1 MSDRDGGVRRLQR
14 FPSIRAKLGSITVVA
29 VGVTLGLVY
38 LLLSVA
44 LRNDFRE
51 VDLVRLLRIA
61 QAESRVVAP
70 TPPTGVSFVLLR
82 DGVFTWTGP
91 VLGEPPRFEGGVH
104 VGTIGDVAFAA
115 VPQRIGGIPDG
126 PDGMLYAVQTV
137 PGFVEASLRF
147 LTLFWTQL
155 AVAGLVGAGLA
166 IAFARWLAR
175 GMTRPLR
182 EMAAAARRLETGDYA
197 QRVRTDSR
205 DEVGQLAQ
213 AFNAMAAELG
223 AIESLRR
230 DLVANVSHELKTPIS
245 ALRAHLENLLD
256 GVERPD
262 PATLEVMLAQSERL
276 GRLVEQLLDLS
287 RLESGTA
294 ELVREPVDVAALVE
308 RVRSEVAV
316 ARGGRGAS
324 VVVEVAA
331 GIPRVEADR
340 ERLHQVLYN
349 LLDNAVR
356 YTPQDG
362 QVTVRARS
370 EGPNLRIEVED
381 TGPGIPEDQR
391 SLVFERFYRLD
402 PSRSREDGGTGIG
415 LAIARSIVDAHAGR
429 IWVDAAPGG
438 GSRFVVELPVGAG
451 AAALAR

>member
-1 MSDRDGGVRRLQR
+1 MSARDGGVRRLQR
-14 FPSIRAKLGSITVVA
+14 FPSIRAKLGSIIIVA

-61 QAESRVVAP
+61 QADSRTAVP
-70 TPPTGVSFVLLR
+70 IPPPGVSFAILR
-82 DGVFTWTGP
+82 DGAYTWTGP
-91 VLGEPPRFEGGVH
+91 ALREPPRFEGGVH
-104 VGTIGDVAFAA
+104 VGTLEDVAFAA
-115 VPQRIGGIPDG
+115 VPQRVGGVPDG
-126 PDGMLYAVQTV
+126 PDGMLYAVQPV
-137 PGFVEASLRF
+137 PGFLEASLRF

-155 AVAGLVGAGLA
+155 AVAGLLGAGLA

-182 EMAAAARRLETGDYA
+182 EMAVAARRLETGDYA

-294 ELVREPVDVAALVE
+294 ELAREAVDVAALVE
-308 RVRSEVAV
+308 RVGSEIAV

-324 VVVEVAA
+324 VTVELA
-331 GIPRVEADR
+331 GALPTVEGDR
-340 ERLHQVLYN
+340 ERLHQVLFN

-356 YTPQDG
+356 YTPADG
-362 QVTVRARS
+362 RVTVRARAD
-370 EGPNLRIEVED
+370 GANLRVEVED

-391 SLVFERFYRLD
+391 ARVFERFYRLD
-402 PSRSREDGGTGIG
+402 ASRSREDGGTGIG
-415 LAIARSIVDAHAGR
+415 LAIARSIVEAHEGR

-451 AAALAR
+451 ASALAR

>member
-1 MSDRDGGVRRLQR
+1 VSARDGGVRRLQR
-14 FPSIRAKLGSITVVA
+14 FPSIRAKLGSIIIVA

-38 LLLSVA
+38 LLLSVS

-61 QAESRVVAP
+61 QADSRTFAP
-70 TPPTGVSFVLLR
+70 TPPPDVSFALLR

-91 VLGEPPRFEGGVH
+91 ELREPPRFQGGVH
-104 VGTIGDVAFAA
+104 VGTLDDIAFAA
-115 VPQRIGGIPDG
+115 VPQRIGGVPDG

-137 PGFVEASLRF
+137 PGFLEASLRF

-155 AVAGLVGAGLA
+155 AVAGMLGAGLA

-182 EMAAAARRLETGDYA
+182 DMAVAARRLETGDYA

-256 GVERPD
+256 GVEEPD

-308 RVRSEVAV
+308 RVRSEIAV
-316 ARGGRGAS
+316 ARGERGAAVS
-324 VVVEVAA
+324 VAVADDL
-331 GIPRVEADR
+331 PRVDGDR

-356 YTPQDG
+356 YTPDDG
-362 QVTVRARS
+362 RVTVRASS
-370 EGPNLRIEVED
+370 EGTAIRVEVED

-391 SLVFERFYRLD
+391 ARVFERFYRLD
-402 PSRSREDGGTGIG
+402 PSRSRGDGGTGIG
-415 LAIARSIVDAHAGR
+415 LAIARSIVEAHDGR
-429 IWVDAAPGG
+429 IWVDAAPEG
-438 GSRFVVELPVGAG
+438 GSRFVVELPIGAG
-451 AAALAR
+451 APAATR